1 MIDTITLTA
10 YGAIVL
16 GFVFIPGPA
25 TLLTVTRAMSSGAK
39 VGIATGTG
47 IAAGD
52 VVHTVMAIVGISAI
66 IAASATLFSI
76 IKYIGA
82 AYLVYLGIRAIL
94 ERAPATFVARGA
106 PISAGIAFRQA
117 ILAEVFNP
125 KTALFFL
132 AFLPQF
138 VRPENGSVM
147 LQLTILGLVFVLLGL
162 VSTAVFAMCAGVL
175 GISTAAWAGLSTGTL
190 AQAPDHPFP
199 GTSAACDNLIAQQT
213 ALGSH
218 NYPKAEVEPYVV
230 ADPTNPSHLVAS
242 FQQDRWNDGGASGQ
256 ITDVSKDGGLT
267 WTLASTQPA
276 FTICQ
281 GATPSSTS
289 FSPIAMSTSRT
300 WAFAPWSM

>member
-1 MIDTITLTA
+1 MIDTITMTT

-25 TLLTVTRAMSSGAK
+25 TLLTVTRAMSFGAK

-94 ERAPATFVARGA
+94 ERAPETFVARGA

-125 KTALFFL
+125 KAALFFL

-138 VRPENGSVM
+138 VRAENGSVAF
-147 LQLTILGLVFVLLGL
+147 QLAILGLAFVLLGL
-162 VSTAVFAMCAGVL
+162 VSTVVYAVSAGRLGDFLRRNPVVL
-175 GISTAAWAGLSTGTL
+175 KWQGKAVGAVY
-190 AQAPDHPFP
+190 
-199 GTSAACDNLIAQQT
+199 C
-213 ALGSH
+213 ALG
-218 NYPKAEVEPYVV
+218 V
-230 ADPTNPSHLVAS
+230 
-242 FQQDRWNDGGASGQ
+242 R
-256 ITDVSKDGGLT
+256 
-267 WTLASTQPA
+267 LALE
-276 FTICQ
+276 
-281 GATPSSTS
+281 
-289 FSPIAMSTSRT
+289 RR
-300 WAFAPWSM
+300 